1 MIHSH
6 MLKLYEIQCEKLWL
20 HSGYGK
26 LIISVFEWAFNLLKL
41 LLKLF
46 IIIKNRAKTLF
57 ALFFIS

>member
-1 MIHSH
+1 

-26 LIISVFEWAFNLLKL
+26 LITGISVFEWAFNLLKL